1 MLTSIFFKDFDQ
13 LGIYMKNNTLD
24 NLSELQKDAL
34 KELGTIG
41 AGHAASAL
49 SELLNKSIYMKVPS
63 VHIIE
68 VKSIPNALRTRFSS
82 DVNLAI
88 SSASNTTECY
98 YTVLVLFNKET
109 VNEIIDQKAPS
120 TDDIEAIMEFST
132 ISMSLIQEFGSIIL
146 LTIVANANAFLNVSG
161 ALPSIPQ
168 LRIGNLDSLLQN
180 ELEMFKPESKVIFI
194 KGNVYSEDETEI
206 RADCILLPHLESFDR
221 FFGSIFTP

>member
-1 MLTSIFFKDFDQ
+1 MEYFDL
-13 LGIYMKNNTLD
+13 LGIYMKNNSLD

-41 AGHAASAL
+41 AGHAATAL

-63 VHIIE
+63 VQVVE
-68 VKSIPNALRTRFSS
+68 VKSIPEALQTRFSS

-88 SSASNTTECY
+88 SSASNTTECF

-109 VNEIIDQKAPS
+109 VNEIIDQKSPPA
-120 TDDIEAIMEFST
+120 DDIEAIMEFST

-146 LTIVANANAFLNVSG
+146 LTIITTLNQFLNVSG

-194 KGNVYSEDETEI
+194 KGNVYAEEETEI
-206 RADCILLPHLESFDR
+206 RADCVLLPHVESFDR
-221 FFGSIFTP
+221 FFESIFTQ

>member
-1 MLTSIFFKDFDQ
+1 MIS
-13 LGIYMKNNTLD
+13 NNLD

-49 SELLNKSIYMKVPS
+49 SELLNRSIYMKVPS
-63 VHIIE
+63 VRIIK
-68 VKSIPNALRTRFSS
+68 VKSIPDALRSRFSS

-88 SSASNTTECY
+88 SSASNTTELY

-109 VNEIIDQKAPS
+109 VNEIIDQKAPPS
-120 TDDIEAIMEFST
+120 YDIEAVMEFST
-132 ISMSLIQEFGSIIL
+132 ISMSLIKEFGSIIL
-146 LTIVANANAFLNVSG
+146 LKIVTTLNQFLNVSG

-180 ELEMFKPESKVIFI
+180 ELEMFNPESKVIFI
-194 KGNVYSEDETEI
+194 KGDIYSEDETEI
-206 RADCILLPHLESFDR
+206 RADCILLPHVETFDR
-221 FFGSIFTP
+221 FFGSLFTQYI